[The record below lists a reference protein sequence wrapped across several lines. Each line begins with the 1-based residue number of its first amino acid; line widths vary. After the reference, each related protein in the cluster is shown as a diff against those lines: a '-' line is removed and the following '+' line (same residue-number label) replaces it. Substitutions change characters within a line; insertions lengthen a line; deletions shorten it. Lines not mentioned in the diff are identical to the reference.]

1 MTNNDRL
8 MMMSQVQGH
17 IHSCKE
23 ALVLS
28 GHLNHAE
35 CCCSSLPALRCF
47 SGQRE
52 GTGKAKGQARDRGT
66 TLAFTSQVSGET

>member
-35 CCCSSLPALRCF
+35 CCCSSLPALSCF

-52 GTGKAKGQARDRGT
+52 GPGRARGQIGGQKDNFGLFFPGLR
-66 TLAFTSQVSGET
+66 